1 MVIRENLAAK
11 VAAELRVFIADDLQ
25 PGAQLPSEKDLAERW
40 GVSRTTLREALWLLW
55 SEGLLVRRWG
65 VGTFVAD
72 SSEPVVIGSS
82 SIIPIRDAIRSAGH
96 EPTVSY
102 GRVERVG
109 ADAEVAQALA
119 LDGVATVWRVD
130 RVFDVDETPAV
141 FLRDYVPTRLNGRE
155 LDLTPLTDVNV
166 DLLTLLS
173 GMGRTRVIRME
184 VQMEAAGASGEIA
197 TLLKVAPGTP
207 LLRAVQ
213 SSYSETGHPVIFSDI
228 HYRTDTVRL
237 RFVRT
242 ART

>member
-11 VAAELRVFIADDLQ
+11 VATELRAYIADQLG
-25 PGAQLPSEKDLAERW
+25 PGSQLPSEKELAERW
-40 GVSRTTLREALWLLW
+40 GVSRNTLREALWLLW

-72 SSEPVVIGSS
+72 SSEPVVVSS
-82 SIIPIRDAIRSAGH
+82 TSIIPIRDAVRMAGH
-96 EPTVSY
+96 EPTVSH
-102 GRVERVG
+102 
-109 ADAEVAQALA
+109 ADAETIPAPAEIARALGLEEA
-119 LDGVATVWRVD
+119 SPVWRVD

-141 FLRDYVPTRLNGRE
+141 FLRDYVPTRLNGRD
-155 LDLTPLTDVNV
+155 LDLTPLTDVNI
-166 DLLTLLS
+166 DLLTVLS
-173 GMGRTRVIRME
+173 TSGHTRIARME

-197 TLLKVAPGTP
+197 VRLKAPTGHP

-213 SSYSETGHPVIFSDI
+213 SSYSAAGNIVIFSDI
-228 HYRTDTVRL
+228 HYRTDTIRL